1 MTRKARYLP
10 VVRARRWLLL
20 VLAIVVVAVAASW
33 YFGRREVDPDA
44 GGAGGEEQPRPKGLV
59 LAGEGFDYELTEGE
73 RKVFRI
79 QADRILSDRREN
91 ITLERVKLVIT
102 REDGSVYEVFGDRG
116 DYRLGTSE
124 ARIAGHARV
133 RGRDGLELRAR
144 DFDLIE
150 DGKVLVTAG
159 RVEFGLAGAYRGEAR
174 RIHYDLEAEVL
185 QLTGDVKIESSEGG
199 SLASKLLVY
208 ERGPRILRLEGD
220 VEIVGGG
227 GRLSARRLTIHL
239 DEEEK
244 QATFVRARW
253 NVAGELTRPGGGDLE
268 SQVSFEGN
276 ELSVLLAEGEPTS
289 AELDPVLGRQVRLT
303 AADTSG
309 IVRRVVAPQL
319 TADFIAGVIQIVRG
333 YDGVEV
339 SESLAVGRGG
349 WPLRSACGRFLLA
362 GFDPAGEIEDLVL
375 QNDVDYQEPG
385 LQLVGDRVERRAEQ
399 SVVTGRPAVV
409 RTDRGEVSAP
419 RIVLSEG
426 DGRLQASDGV
436 RAELPRG
443 GKFRLI
449 GESPDEP
456 IRITARSARWTDEPW
471 QAEFR
476 ESVRA
481 WQGENY
487 LVANRVVGLENGDRL
502 EAEGAVK
509 TVVRP
514 REEAPAAADAE
525 RRAPVEVTADR
536 MVYLR
541 PARLVT
547 YSGRPRA
554 LQAGR
559 TVTCDELDIVL
570 GERDR
575 FDSLLCRGGARLE
588 NPERGQTVEGEDA
601 VYRPDSGVA
610 EVSGAPVVLRDRD
623 GGEVRGKIVVYD
635 FDEGTAQV
643 RSAASAPAPA
653 APPAASGEPPPP

>member
-1 MTRKARYLP
+1 MARKARYLP

-20 VLAIVVVAVAASW
+20 VLTLVVVGVAASW
-33 YFGRREVDPDA
+33 FFGRRGAESEVPAADDP
-44 GGAGGEEQPRPKGLV
+44 QRPRPKGLV
-59 LAGEGFDYELTEGE
+59 LAGEGFDYELSDGE

-79 QADRILSDRREN
+79 QADSILSDRREN
-91 ITLERVKLVIT
+91 ITLERVQIAIT
-102 REDGSVYEVFGDRG
+102 REDGSVLQVFGDRA

-124 ARIAGHARV
+124 ARLAGGARV
-133 RGRDGLELRAR
+133 RSDDGLELRAR
-144 DFDLIE
+144 EFDLIE

-159 RVEFGLAGAYRGEAR
+159 RVEFGLEGAYRGEAR
-174 RIHYDLEAEVL
+174 RVHYDLEEEVL
-185 QLTGDVKIESSEGG
+185 QLTGDVVVESLEGG
-199 SLASKLLVY
+199 SVRSKLLVY
-208 ERGPRILRLEGD
+208 ERGPRVLRLEGE
-220 VEIVGGG
+220 VAIEGGG
-227 GRLSARRLTIHL
+227 GRLRARRVTVHL

-244 QATFVRARW
+244 QPTFVRARW
-253 NVAGELTRPGGGDLE
+253 NVSGELQRPGGGDLE
-268 SQVSFEGN
+268 TEVSFEGN
-276 ELSVLLAEGEPTS
+276 ELSLLLADGEPAS
-289 AELDPVLGRQVRLT
+289 AELDPVAGRQVRLSS
-303 AADTSG
+303 ADGSG
-309 IVRRVVAPQL
+309 LQRRIVAPRL
-319 TADFIAGVIQIVRG
+319 TADFAAGVVQIVRA
-333 YDGVEV
+333 YDGVEL

-349 WPLRSACGRFLLA
+349 WTLRSACGRWLLA
-362 GFDPAGEIEDLVL
+362 GFDADGELEDLVL

-385 LQLVGDRVERRAEQ
+385 LQMVGDRVERRPDN
-399 SVVTGRPAVV
+399 STVTGRPAVV
-409 RTDRGEVSAP
+409 RTDRGEVVAP
-419 RIVLSEG
+419 RIAFSE
-426 DGRLQASDGV
+426 DAGRLQASDGV

-449 GESPDEP
+449 GEAAEEP
-456 IRITARSARWTDEPW
+456 IRITAKSARWTERPW
-471 QAEFR
+471 RAEFR
-476 ESVRA
+476 ETVRA

-487 LVANRVVGLENGDRL
+487 LVANRIVGLDDGDRL

-514 REEAPAAADAE
+514 RDEAPAAAAAE
-525 RRAPVEVTADR
+525 RRAPVEVTAER

-541 PARLVT
+541 AERLVT

-575 FDSLLCRGGARLE
+575 FDSLRCRGGARLE

-610 EVSGAPVVLRDRD
+610 EVSGAPVVLRDRE

-635 FDEGTAQV
+635 FEKGTAQV

-653 APPAASGEPPPP
+653 TPAAAREEPPTP